1 MMKTGRK
8 RLQTGLGKTKM
19 PSKSR
24 ASPRSRLR
32 FPAQQMARQQARA
45 VAAVAEI
52 QARVEGTVADGSARL
67 RDESW

>member
-32 FPAQQMARQQARA
+32 FPAQQMARRRAQA
-45 VAAVAEI
+45 AES